1 MNGYPPL
8 PQDIRF
14 SAIAPELVLSVTAM
28 AVLLIGLSMR
38 RGTYNPLVVL
48 SLVGIAVSAGTV
60 VFFWN
65 KPLTAFA
72 GTVLSDQ
79 FAQMVRLILL
89 GIAAIAV
96 LMAEPYLQERRI
108 RFPEYFALVLFST
121 AGGMVMAA
129 AQNLLVLFIGLEIL
143 SLSMYV
149 MAGLAR
155 TEARSEEAALK
166 YFLLGAFASGFLIY
180 GIALIYGASAT
191 TNLNELMP
199 ALFSSEP
206 AKRLLLYAGLGMILV
221 GLGFKAALVPFHMW
235 TPDVYEGAPTAAAAF
250 MASAAKTA
258 AFAVFIR
265 VALAFQPASALWVA
279 VLAVLAIL
287 TMTVG
292 NLLALAQTNLKRML
306 AYSSIAHAG
315 YLLVG
320 VVAVSSFPSARAG
333 ISAVLYYFI
342 AYALM
347 TMGAFAVASLMA
359 HEGRESNLIDD
370 LSGLGT
376 RSPHAAAMMTVFML
390 SLAGIPTTAGF
401 LGKFFLFNAALQQGS
416 VGLLLAIV
424 LAVNSVISAF
434 YYLRLI
440 VVMYFR
446 PTELPA
452 LPRPGFGLQLAIAL
466 CMVGSLLFG
475 LYPLGWEQA
484 QQAADGVVRVVQTVQ
499 R

>member
-8 PQDIRF
+8 PKDILF
-14 SAIAPELVLSVTAM
+14 TAIAPEMILTLVAM
-28 AVLLIGLSMR
+28 VVLLAGLTMR
-38 RGTYNPLVVL
+38 RGPYTLLVVL
-48 SLVGIAVSAGTV
+48 SLAGIIASAVS
-60 VFFWN
+60 VFVFWER
-65 KPLTAFA
+65 TAAAFA
-72 GTVLSDQ
+72 GTVISDQ

-89 GIAAIAV
+89 GIAGIAV
-96 LMAEPYLQERRI
+96 LMAEPYMQEKRI
-108 RFPEYFALVLFST
+108 YFPEYFALVLFST
-121 AGGMVMAA
+121 AGGMVMAS
-129 AQNLLVLFIGLEIL
+129 AQNLMVLFIGLEIL

-166 YFLLGAFASGFLIY
+166 YFLLGAFASGFLLY
-180 GIALIYGASAT
+180 GIALIYGASGS

-199 ALFSSEP
+199 ALFSPSPE
-206 AKRLLLYAGLGMILV
+206 KRLLLYGGLALVLV
-221 GLGFKAALVPFHMW
+221 GLGFKAALVPFHVW

-265 VALAFQPASALWVA
+265 VAIAFQPANALWVP
-279 VLAVLAIL
+279 VLAVLAVL

-292 NLLALAQTNLKRML
+292 NLLALAQSNLKRML

-320 VVAVSSFPSARAG
+320 VVAISNFASARAG

-347 TMGAFAVASLMA
+347 TMGAFAVASLMVR
-359 HEGRESNLIDD
+359 EGTENNLIDE

-416 VGLLLAIV
+416 LGLLLAIV
-424 LAVNSVISAF
+424 LAVNSVVSAF

-446 PTELPA
+446 PAELPV
-452 LPRPGFGLQLAIAL
+452 LPRPRWGVQVAIAL
-466 CMVGSLLFG
+466 CMVGSILFG
-475 LYPLGWEQA
+475 LYPLGLDQA
-484 QQAADGVVRVVQTVQ
+484 QQAANNMMRVVQTV
-499 R
+499 RR

>member
-1 MNGYPPL
+1 MTGYPPL
-8 PQDIRF
+8 PSDIHF
-14 SAIAPELVLSVTAM
+14 GAIAPELVLSVTAM
-28 AVLLIGLSMR
+28 VVLLVGLSLR
-38 RGTYNPLVVL
+38 RGTYTPLVLL
-48 SLVGIAVSAGTV
+48 SLLGIVISVAAVVAFWDKPMQSFATTV
-60 VFFWN
+60 I
-65 KPLTAFA
+65 
-72 GTVLSDQ
+72 SDQ
-79 FAQMVRLILL
+79 FAQMVRLVLL

-149 MAGLAR
+149 MAGLVR

-166 YFLLGAFASGFLIY
+166 YFLLGAFSSGFLIY
-180 GIALIYGASAT
+180 GTALIYGATGS
-191 TNLNELMP
+191 TNLNDLMP
-199 ALFSSEP
+199 ALFSPEP
-206 AKRLLLYAGLGMILV
+206 AKKLLLYAGLALILV

-265 VALAFQPASALWVA
+265 VAVAFQPASALWVT

-320 VVAVSSFPSARAG
+320 VVAVSDLSSARAG

-370 LSGLGT
+370 LAGLGT

-416 VGLLLAIV
+416 LGLLLAIV

-475 LYPLGWEQA
+475 LYPLGWDQA
-484 QQAADGVVRVVQTVQ
+484 QQAAEGVVRVVKTA
-499 R
+499 RR

>member
-1 MNGYPPL
+1 MTDYPPL
-8 PQDIRF
+8 PRDVF
-14 SAIAPELVLSVTAM
+14 FTAIAPELILTITAM
-28 AVLLIGLSMR
+28 VVLLAGLGMR
-38 RGTYNPLVVL
+38 RGRYTPLVVL
-48 SLVGIAVSAGTV
+48 SLVGIVLSAVSAVAYWGQTTGAFSDTV
-60 VFFWN
+60 I
-65 KPLTAFA
+65 
-72 GTVLSDQ
+72 SDQ

-96 LMAEPYLQERRI
+96 LMAEPYLQEKRI
-108 RFPEYFALVLFST
+108 AFPEYFALVLFST
-121 AGGMVMAA
+121 AGGMVMAS
-129 AQNLLVLFIGLEIL
+129 AQNLMVLFIGLEIL
-143 SLSMYV
+143 SLAMYV

-166 YFLLGAFASGFLIY
+166 YFLLGAFASGFLLY
-180 GIALIYGASAT
+180 GIALIYGASGT
-191 TNLNELMP
+191 TNLNELLP
-199 ALFSSEP
+199 ALFSPSPE
-206 AKRLLLYAGLGMILV
+206 KRLLLYGGLALVLV
-221 GLGFKAALVPFHMW
+221 GMGFKAALVPFHVW

-265 VALAFQPASALWVA
+265 LALAFQPASALWVPL
-279 VLAVLAIL
+279 LAVLAIL

-320 VVAVSSFPSARAG
+320 VVAVSSLPAAQAG

-342 AYALM
+342 AYSLM

-359 HEGRESNLIDD
+359 REGRESNLIDD

-424 LAVNSVISAF
+424 LAVNSVVSAF

-446 PTELPA
+446 PAELPV
-452 LPRPGFGLQLAIAL
+452 LPRPGFGLQAAIAL
-466 CMVGSLLFG
+466 CMIGSMVFG
-475 LYPLGWEQA
+475 LYPLGWNEA
-484 QQAADGVVRVVQTVQ
+484 QQAARGLVRVVQTVQ

>member
-1 MNGYPPL
+1 MTGYPPL
-8 PQDIRF
+8 PKDVLF
-14 SAIAPELVLSVTAM
+14 AAIAPELILTVSAIV
-28 AVLLIGLSMR
+28 VLLVGLAFR
-38 RGTYNPLVVL
+38 RGPYTLLVVL
-48 SLVGIAVSAGTV
+48 SLIGIAISAVSVVTGWARPMTAFSATV
-60 VFFWN
+60 V
-65 KPLTAFA
+65 
-72 GTVLSDQ
+72 SDS

-89 GIAAIAV
+89 GIAGIAV

-108 RFPEYFALVLFST
+108 PFPEYFALVLFST
-121 AGGMVMAA
+121 AGGMVMAS
-129 AQNLLVLFIGLEIL
+129 AQNLMVLFIGLEIL
-143 SLSMYV
+143 SLAMYV
-149 MAGLAR
+149 MAGLIR
-155 TEARSEEAALK
+155 TETGSEEAALK
-166 YFLLGAFASGFLIY
+166 YFLLGAFASGFLLY
-180 GIALIYGASAT
+180 GIALIYGASGT

-199 ALFSSEP
+199 ALFSPSPE
-206 AKRLLLYAGLGMILV
+206 KRLLLYGGLALVLV

-258 AFAVFIR
+258 AFAVLVR
-265 VALAFQPASALWVA
+265 VAIAFQPASGLWMPL
-279 VLAVLAIL
+279 LAVLAIL
-287 TMTVG
+287 TMSVG

-320 VVAVSSFPSARAG
+320 VVAVSNFTSASAG

-342 AYALM
+342 AYGLM
-347 TMGAFAVASLMA
+347 TMGAFAVAAIMA

-401 LGKFFLFNAALQQGS
+401 LGKFFLFSAALQQGG
-416 VGLLLAIV
+416 VGLMLAIV

-446 PTELPA
+446 PAELPV
-452 LPRPGFGLQLAIAL
+452 LPRPGFGLQVAIAL
-466 CMVGSLLFG
+466 CMIGSFVFG
-475 LYPLGWEQA
+475 LYPLGWNQA
-484 QQAADGVVRVVQTVQ
+484 RQAADTVVRVMQTVS

>member
-1 MNGYPPL
+1 MTDYPPL
-8 PQDIRF
+8 PNDVF
-14 SAIAPELVLSVTAM
+14 FAAIAPELILMLAGIV
-28 AVLLIGLSMR
+28 VLLVGLSLR
-38 RGTYNPLVVL
+38 RGPYTTLVTL
-48 SLVGIAVSAGTV
+48 SLVGIAVSAAS
-60 VFFWN
+60 VFAFWSR
-65 KPLTAFA
+65 PTTAFA
-72 GTVLSDQ
+72 ETVLSDQ

-89 GIAAIAV
+89 GIAGIAV
-96 LMAEPYLQERRI
+96 LMADPYMQEKRI
-108 RFPEYFALVLFST
+108 HFPEYFALVLFST
-121 AGGMVMAA
+121 VGGMVMAS
-129 AQNLLVLFIGLEIL
+129 AQDLMVLFVGLEIL

-155 TEARSEEAALK
+155 AETRSQEAALK
-166 YFLLGAFASGFLIY
+166 YFLLGAFASGFLLY
-180 GIALIYGASAT
+180 GIALIYGASGS

-199 ALFSSEP
+199 ALFSPSPE
-206 AKRLLLYAGLGMILV
+206 KRLLLYGGLALVLV
-221 GLGFKAALVPFHMW
+221 GLGFKAALVPFHVW

-265 VALAFQPASALWVA
+265 VAVAFLPASALWVPVLA
-279 VLAVLAIL
+279 VLAVL
-287 TMTVG
+287 TMSVG

-320 VVAVSSFPSARAG
+320 VVALSNFASARAG
-333 ISAVLYYFI
+333 VSAVLYYFI

-359 HEGRESNLIDD
+359 QEGRESNLIEELAG
-370 LSGLGT
+370 LSA
-376 RSPHAAAMMTVFML
+376 RSPHAAATMTVFML
-390 SLAGIPTTAGF
+390 SLAGIPATAGF

-416 VGLLLAIV
+416 LGLLLAIV

-446 PTELPA
+446 PAELPA
-452 LPRPGFGLQLAIAL
+452 LPRPGAGLQIAIAL
-466 CMVGSLLFG
+466 CMVGSILFG
-475 LYPLGWEQA
+475 LYPLGLDQA
-484 QQAADGVVRVVQTVQ
+484 QQAGEGVVRVVQTV
-499 R
+499 RR

>member
-1 MNGYPPL
+1 MTGYPPM
-8 PQDIRF
+8 PRDVF
-14 SAIAPELVLSVTAM
+14 FAAIAPELILTLAGIV
-28 AVLLIGLSMR
+28 VLLVGLSLR
-38 RGTYNPLVVL
+38 RGPYTTLVIL
-48 SLVGIAVSAGTV
+48 SLAGIAVSVGS
-60 VFFWN
+60 VFVFWSR
-65 KPLTAFA
+65 PMTAFA

-89 GIAAIAV
+89 GISAMAV
-96 LMAEPYLQERRI
+96 LMAEPYMQEKRI
-108 RFPEYFALVLFST
+108 YFPEYFALVLFST
-121 AGGMVMAA
+121 AGGMVMSASL
-129 AQNLLVLFIGLEIL
+129 NLMVLFVGLEVL

-149 MAGLAR
+149 MAGLVR

-166 YFLLGAFASGFLIY
+166 YFLLGAFASGFLLY
-180 GIALIYGASAT
+180 GIALIYGASGS

-199 ALFSSEP
+199 ALLSPSPE
-206 AKRLLLYAGLGMILV
+206 KRLLLYGGLALVLV
-221 GLGFKAALVPFHMW
+221 GLGFKAALVPFHVW

-265 VALAFQPASALWVA
+265 VAVAFLPASALWVPVLA
-279 VLAVLAIL
+279 VLAVL
-287 TMTVG
+287 TMSVG

-320 VVAVSSFPSARAG
+320 VVALSNFASARAG
-333 ISAVLYYFI
+333 VSAVLYYFI

-359 HEGRESNLIDD
+359 QEGRESNLIEELAG
-370 LSGLGT
+370 LSA
-376 RSPHAAAMMTVFML
+376 RSPHAAATMTVFML
-390 SLAGIPTTAGF
+390 SLAGIPATAGF

-416 VGLLLAIV
+416 LGLSLAIV
-424 LAVNSVISAF
+424 LAINSVISAF

-446 PTELPA
+446 PAELPA
-452 LPRPGFGLQLAIAL
+452 LPRAGAGLQIAIAL
-466 CMVGSLLFG
+466 CMVGSILFG
-475 LYPLGWEQA
+475 LYPFGMDRV
-484 QQAADGVVRVVQTVQ
+484 QQAADSLVRVVQTV
-499 R
+499 RR

>member
-1 MNGYPPL
+1 
-8 PQDIRF
+8 
-14 SAIAPELVLSVTAM
+14 
-28 AVLLIGLSMR
+28 
-38 RGTYNPLVVL
+38 
-48 SLVGIAVSAGTV
+48 
-60 VFFWN
+60 
-65 KPLTAFA
+65 
-72 GTVLSDQ
+72 
-79 FAQMVRLILL
+79 
-89 GIAAIAV
+89 
-96 LMAEPYLQERRI
+96 
-108 RFPEYFALVLFST
+108 
-121 AGGMVMAA
+121 
-129 AQNLLVLFIGLEIL
+129 
-143 SLSMYV
+143 
-149 MAGLAR
+149 
-155 TEARSEEAALK
+155 
-166 YFLLGAFASGFLIY
+166 
-180 GIALIYGASAT
+180 
-191 TNLNELMP
+191 
-199 ALFSSEP
+199 
-206 AKRLLLYAGLGMILV
+206 
-221 GLGFKAALVPFHMW
+221 
-235 TPDVYEGAPTAAAAF
+235 VYEGAPTAAAAF

-287 TMTVG
+287 TMTMG

-370 LSGLGT
+370 LAGLGT

-446 PTELPA
+446 PAELPV